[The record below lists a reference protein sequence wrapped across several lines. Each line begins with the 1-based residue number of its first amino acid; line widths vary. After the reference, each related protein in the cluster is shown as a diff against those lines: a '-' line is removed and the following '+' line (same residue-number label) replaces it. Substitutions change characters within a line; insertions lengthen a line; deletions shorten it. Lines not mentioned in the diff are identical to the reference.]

1 MAACF
6 CRWWLLYTES
16 LDWSNPVEEIVACHL
31 TFLAHTVSLNQTYM
45 MATSQVFF
53 VRFVGPAMSE
63 FARPDIPGLDRC
75 STEQHPGPFCLA
87 EKKIGVGI
95 STKKSRNLPGQM
107 SELRGTLG
115 FGYVGIRRGM
125 SWYQGK
131 CRQSKVV
138 RTQHPNSTF
147 SRPKFETR
155 SDSPHPSPF
164 QLFCGWPPL
173 QTTRHQWQW
182 YPLGCLDYHMITAGD
197 EKQSGSRF
205 FFLFLLPVW
214 LGEMLVSLKLGISI

>member
-1 MAACF
+1 MAAWF
-6 CRWWLLYTES
+6 CRWWLLHTES

-95 STKKSRNLPGQM
+95 STKK
-107 SELRGTLG
+107 
-115 FGYVGIRRGM
+115 VGICPAR
-125 SWYQGK
+125 
-131 CRQSKVV
+131 CQSSVAPWV
-138 RTQHPNSTF
+138 
-147 SRPKFETR
+147 
-155 SDSPHPSPF
+155 
-164 QLFCGWPPL
+164 
-173 QTTRHQWQW
+173 
-182 YPLGCLDYHMITAGD
+182 LDVLA
-197 EKQSGSRF
+197 SG
-205 FFLFLLPVW
+205 
-214 LGEMLVSLKLGISI
+214 GG